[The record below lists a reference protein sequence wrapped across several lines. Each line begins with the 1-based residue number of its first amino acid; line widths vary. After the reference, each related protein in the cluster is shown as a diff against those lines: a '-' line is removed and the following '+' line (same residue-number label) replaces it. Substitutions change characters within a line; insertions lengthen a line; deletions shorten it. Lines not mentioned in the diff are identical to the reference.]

1 MGISKNDALKN
12 RGAILK
18 SANALFRDKGTDA
31 VGVTEL
37 MKQAGFTQ
45 GGFYNHFSSKD
56 ALVNDVVAMAMDA
69 GLKDLQK
76 QLGSNNDHSSVT
88 GQISFYLSPEHRAD
102 IEHGCPISGLAHDV
116 RRMSDEAQATFAK
129 GLRSAIEEVREHL
142 GEDAD
147 ESRAAAIYSQL
158 VGGLILARATAKSD
172 PEFSK
177 KLMDSA
183 RKAASRQVAGSSD
196 SA

>member
-1 MGISKNDALKN
+1 MGISKKDALKN
-12 RGAILK
+12 CGAILK

-88 GQISFYLSPEHRAD
+88 GQVNFYLSPEHRAD
-102 IEHGCPISGLAHDV
+102 IEHGCPISGIAHDV

-129 GLRSAIEEVREHL
+129 GLRAAIEEVRQYL

-147 ESRAAAIYSQL
+147 ECRAAAIYSQL

-172 PEFSK
+172 PEFSE
-177 KLMDSA
+177 KLMESA
-183 RKAASRQVAGSSD
+183 REAASRQVVGLSNSD
-196 SA
+196 